1 MRLGWVTCEFIY
13 DLSLAYVQKAGRWT
27 AAAEI
32 LGIRFISFPSSAARV
47 GQRWGKHKTLNKG
60 GKWEA
65 QLLADK

>member
-32 LGIRFISFPSSAARV
+32 LGIRFTSFPSSAARV
-47 GQRWGKHKTLNKG
+47 GQR
-60 GKWEA
+60 
-65 QLLADK
+65 